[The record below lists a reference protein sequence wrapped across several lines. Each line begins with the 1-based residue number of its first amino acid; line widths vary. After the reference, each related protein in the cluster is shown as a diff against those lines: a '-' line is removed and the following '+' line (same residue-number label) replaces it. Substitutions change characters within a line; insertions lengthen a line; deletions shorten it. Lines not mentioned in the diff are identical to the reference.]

1 MTMLDTTLDPWMAGR
16 EPPPPEPLAAALRGV
31 APTVGSPGAGFD
43 HAPGAAPSLA
53 DGLASAAR
61 DRLKLALARPGR
73 VRESAYRLLEA
84 DALFTYACE
93 AALERGDATAVL
105 RRILALASG

>member
-1 MTMLDTTLDPWMAGR
+1 MTTPDAWVAGR
-16 EPPPPEPLAAALRGV
+16 EPPPPEPLAAALRGICRREGV
-31 APTVGSPGAGFD
+31 S
-43 HAPGAAPSLA
+43 GAAVTDPLENA
-53 DGLASAAR
+53 APALGDELASAAR
-61 DRLKLALARPGR
+61 ARLELALARPGR

-105 RRILALASG
+105 RRILAVASG